1 MVFYLKEFCI
11 DQFFNWCR
19 KYNKASN
26 IQLEIILP
34 WHFQYLFW
42 INYVIKIT
50 SIVISYMRPEKQ
62 VVYTGGED

>member
-11 DQFFNWCR
+11 DSFFNWCL
-19 KYNKASN
+19 KHNKASN

-50 SIVISYMRPEKQ
+50 SIVIRALHEARKI
-62 VVYTGGED
+62 GCLHRR